1 MLGFQLRVDHDVSK
15 ESTRM
20 TALQDVEVACV
31 RRLWF
36 VDGLRLSC
44 HCVSKSPED
53 SDITPTDEELFQAND
68 RFDLIPKK
76 AVHIVFVR
84 CCSGFVACRC
94 GRKRVELT
102 VGETSLYT
110 WRLLAEVYRLLE
122 DPVAP
127 PPPVKREVKEATC
140 VDCNYNHWLANKRA
154 TTSRDEC
161 ANKLVLRVLDV
172 LKP

>member
-15 ESTRM
+15 ESTRL

-68 RFDLIPKK
+68 RFDLIPRK
-76 AVHIVFVR
+76 AVPYRFR
-84 CCSGFVACRC
+84 TLLFWLCCLQVWSETCRVNC
-94 GRKRVELT
+94 GRDLFI
-102 VGETSLYT
+102 Y
-110 WRLLAEVYRLLE
+110 LE
-122 DPVAP
+122 IASRGLP
-127 PPPVKREVKEATC
+127 PSGRPCCPTPTC
-140 VDCNYNHWLANKRA
+140 
-154 TTSRDEC
+154 
-161 ANKLVLRVLDV
+161 
-172 LKP
+172 